1 MKKLLIL
8 LSIFIFQN
16 SSVLACTCAGKT
28 SFCDLN
34 FQYQTDHVFIGKIL
48 RDDSLYSEFEIIEN
62 LRGVE
67 LQDTVLIWDNPAPMN
82 SCVGYFEKDSKYLGN
97 VGDSILIILS
107 RIDSIDTWGV
117 LGDYYR
123 PLGVCSSPYL
133 PITNGL
139 IIGNLTETDDYTTQP
154 PQAFRTDSVAIQS
167 FSQLYNANGRA
178 LDCDLFVGLSENSK
192 TESHL
197 CIFPN
202 PANQTFSIAND
213 FKTVEAQIFNLQG
226 QLVKTIINPS
236 GLINNFV
243 RSMTT
248 TTTALSIKQNPL
260 ISSPNRI

>member
-67 LQDTVLIWDNPAPMN
+67 LRDTVLIWDNPAPMN

-139 IIGNLTETDDYTTQP
+139 IIGNLTKQTITRP
-154 PQAFRTDSVAIQS
+154 
-167 FSQLYNANGRA
+167 
-178 LDCDLFVGLSENSK
+178 
-192 TESHL
+192 SHL
-197 CIFPN
+197 KLFE
-202 PANQTFSIAND
+202 QTLL
-213 FKTVEAQIFNLQG
+213 QFNL
-226 QLVKTIINPS
+226 LVNCTMRMVGHWIVICLLDYPRIVKLNLTYAYSP
-236 GLINNFV
+236 
-243 RSMTT
+243 T
-248 TTTALSIKQNPL
+248 PL
-260 ISSPNRI
+260 IRPLA